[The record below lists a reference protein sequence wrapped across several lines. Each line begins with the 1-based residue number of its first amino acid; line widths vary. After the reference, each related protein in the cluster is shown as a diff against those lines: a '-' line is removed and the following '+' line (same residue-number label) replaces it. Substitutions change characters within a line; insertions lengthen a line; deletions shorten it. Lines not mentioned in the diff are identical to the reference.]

1 MSTFPEAGK
10 GVHAF
15 FRFQNQQNPDQISC
29 FIIVL
34 KFQDVQESDSKHIL
48 LDPPE
53 KKKMAFSFSRQKL
66 WIATFLQG
74 IFVGNNQFRS
84 CSPDRT
90 YQLVG
95 GFN

>member
-53 KKKMAFSFSRQKL
+53 KKRWPSPSRGKSYELPPSSGASL
-66 WIATFLQG
+66 WATINFEVAHQ
-74 IFVGNNQFRS
+74 IEHTS
-84 CSPDRT
+84 
-90 YQLVG
+90 
-95 GFN
+95 